1 MLLVVISWFYI
12 YYTSVTLG
20 LFLNYTAKLKCNN
33 SVTIS
38 FIGFF
43 TATILASFWAVFGRI
58 NIEFHLFLLFINS
71 VLTIKYKT
79 ELRTTFQSFL
89 KQINELSKSLK
100 IFLFLT
106 TILITAKC
114 ASFSNYIDN
123 ETYYIQTIKWLN
135 EYGFVKGLVNLHI
148 FLGQTSGWHITQSAF
163 SFSFL
168 NQDYND
174 INGLCLILI
183 NIFALTKLNSFWQ
196 NKNQLFLIIGLLPI
210 ANLLLFQFINVP
222 SPDLAVYLFSF
233 LLFYYFT
240 KHFDSIETDSYN
252 LIFILSIFIVYIKI
266 TSFPILLLPLILLFL
281 NFKKLYSNIYVSYVF
296 GTIVFSL
303 FITKNL
309 IITSYP
315 FFPSQYLKDVIS
327 LNYTLPTELYN
338 FSFNNARLYGSTVL
352 KSEFKTMDPYSIF
365 IKWLF
370 YSKIDSVFNCFIITS
385 ILITPYFIK
394 RYLNKTSYWI
404 LYIAFLFQL
413 FFLFLTSPQYRFIL
427 NFGFLF
433 GFLIISCLIKE
444 KRITTYSLYFS
455 ILFILLTFIYP
466 IKPYTTQ
473 IKTKLF
479 KADNNTI
486 LKENLFFPY
495 QNSNLNTQYQ
505 IYKIGDL
512 NYYSPDI
519 KAVLWIT
526 GNGKLPCLNKK
537 QLLFFKRK
545 YGYIPQMRT
554 SDLKD
559 GFYSKKIPKN
569 D

>member
-1 MLLVVISWFYI
+1 MLLVLISWFYI
-12 YYTSVTLG
+12 FYTSVVLG
-20 LFLNYTAKLKCNN
+20 LFLNYTAKLKCSN
-33 SVTIS
+33 SITIS

-58 NIEFHLFLLFINS
+58 NIEFHIFLLLLNF
-71 VLTIKYKT
+71 VLTIGYKT
-79 ELRTTFQSFL
+79 ELVVIFQSL
-89 KQINELSKSLK
+89 SKQINELSKSLK

-123 ETYYIQTIKWLN
+123 ETYYIQTIKWIN
-135 EYGFVKGLVNLHI
+135 EYGFVKGLVNLHV

-183 NIFALTKLNSFWQ
+183 NIFTLLKLNSFWQ
-196 NKNQLFLIIGLLPI
+196 NKNQLFLVIGLLPI

-233 LLFYYFT
+233 LLFYYFI
-240 KHFDSIETDSYN
+240 KHFDTIETDSYN

-266 TSFPILLLPLILLFL
+266 TSFPILLIPLILLCL
-281 NFKKLYSNIYVSYVF
+281 NFKKLYSKIYISYIF
-296 GTIVFSL
+296 GIIL
-303 FITKNL
+303 FGLFVAKNL
-309 IITSYP
+309 IITGYP
-315 FFPSQYLKDVIS
+315 FFPSLSFKNAIS
-327 LNYTLPTELYN
+327 LNYALPTELYN

-352 KSEFKTMDPYSIF
+352 KSEFKTMNAFQIF

-370 YSKIDSVFNCFIITS
+370 YSKIDSVFNCFILTL
-385 ILITPYFIK
+385 ILIAPYFLK
-394 RYLNKTSYWI
+394 RYLNKTSYWV
-404 LYIAFLFQL
+404 LYIVFLFQL
-413 FFLFLTSPQYRFIL
+413 LFLFLTSPQYRFIL
-427 NFGFLF
+427 NFGFVF
-433 GFLIISCLIKE
+433 CFLIISCLIKE
-444 KRITTYSLYFS
+444 KRILIYSLYFS
-455 ILFILLTFIYP
+455 IILILLTFIYP

-473 IKTKLF
+473 IKTNLF
-479 KADNNTI
+479 KVESNAI
-486 LKENLFFPY
+486 LTEKLFFPY

-505 IYKIGDL
+505 IYKTGNL
-512 NYYSPDI
+512 EYYSPDI

-526 GNGKLPCLNKK
+526 GNGKLPCVNKK

-559 GFYSKKIPKN
+559 GFYSKKTPKN